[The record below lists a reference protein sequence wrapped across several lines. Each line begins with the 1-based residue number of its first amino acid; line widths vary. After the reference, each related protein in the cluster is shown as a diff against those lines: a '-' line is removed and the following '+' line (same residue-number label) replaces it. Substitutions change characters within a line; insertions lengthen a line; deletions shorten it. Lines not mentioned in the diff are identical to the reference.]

1 MNWIGA
7 RAESGWSLLSDG
19 YGIPQA
25 TATMIIPVLYQTPA
39 QTNWEMAAVLMIVKY
54 IQLKFSEYGERTT
67 PDGYL
72 DGNTIRL
79 IDKYVGPGWRQRDWY
94 SVLQQ
99 ILKNRVTRPV
109 FHRKNISLH
118 LGAYEDLGEAETS
131 IVFYWDG
138 VIARPGNAASLSL
151 AKSIQ
156 ERNKV
161 KQDGEIG
168 PATHKAYNAR
178 NHSSPKTIKEIIA
191 IYDDSVKFVNGKPP
205 WYGKSGQGTIYNA
218 AAAGINVGTPGLDL
232 ATKTKFDPMAW
243 ISRQP
248 TTTKAA
254 MGIGAGLV
262 VAMLMRRG
270 RRK

>member
-7 RAESGWSLLSDG
+7 RSESGWSLLSDG

-54 IQLKFSEYGERTT
+54 IQLKFSEYGERVT

-72 DGNTIRL
+72 DSNTLRL

-109 FHRKNISLH
+109 FHRKDISLH
-118 LGAYEDLGEAETS
+118 LGGYDGLGEAES
-131 IVFYWDG
+131 DIIFYWDG
-138 VIARPGNAASLSL
+138 SIARPGNPASLAL

-168 PATHKAYNAR
+168 PSTQKAYNTR
-178 NHSSPKTIKEIIA
+178 NHSSPKTIKEIIV
-191 IYDDSVKFVNGKPP
+191 IYADSAKFINGKPP
-205 WYGKSGQGTIYNA
+205 WYGSSGQGTIFA
-218 AAAGINVGTPGLDL
+218 SAGTGLNSGSVNVP
-232 ATKTKFDPMAW
+232 AIPKSKFDPLAW
-243 ISRQP
+243 ISGQP

-254 MGIGAGLV
+254 IGVGAGLAIV
-262 VAMLMRRG
+262 MLMRKG
-270 RRK
+270 AKK